1 MPHDLPKAYDPTAI
15 EDHWAEYWVRENLFA
30 QPTPEEPV
38 ASEASAS
45 PAGAPFTILLPPPN
59 VTGRLHMGHM
69 LNQTEMD
76 ILTRWRRMS
85 GRRALWLPGTDH
97 AGIATQ
103 MMVERQLTEEGT
115 TRQQLG
121 REAFVERVWAWKRH
135 YGGAILSQMK
145 RLGASVDWQR
155 EYFTMDDNLSVA
167 VREAFVRLYEQG
179 LIYRG
184 AYIVNWCPRCQT
196 AISDLEVIHQEQKGH
211 LWEIRYSVVD
221 EAGQDSGEFITVA
234 TTRPETMLG
243 DTAIAIHPEDE
254 RYLHLHGKSVRVPL
268 VGRVIPIILDTW
280 VSRDFGTG
288 AVKVTPAH
296 DPNDFELGKRH
307 NLPNINVMDETAHIN
322 SEGGV
327 YAGLDRYVARK
338 RIVADLEAQ
347 GLLASVR
354 DHTNSVG
361 HCDRCKTVVE
371 PRLSTQWFV
380 AVNKKTEER
389 GASMAGLAIEAV
401 QSGAIKFTPEMYK
414 KTYLNWMENIYD
426 WCISRQLWWGH
437 RIPAW
442 HCATCTKITVAR
454 VDPTACSHCGSKD
467 ITQETDVLD
476 TWFSSGLLPVSVF
489 GWPNFTASHQ
499 AQTPG
504 TQSPGHPERA
514 QRAEGPA
521 SFTPDVGAPGPSPLG
536 TEETMPGAPSIPR
549 TSAEWVGD
557 HDSQPEPVK
566 GTGFSPYINALT
578 GKGASAPEGQNR
590 ADFNAFY
597 PTSLLVTGFDI
608 LFYWVARMIMLGVWF
623 AQDVPEA
630 DGSPRSLANSV
641 PFKEVYI
648 HALVRD
654 ANREKMSKTKGN
666 VIDPIEIVKQY
677 GTDAVRFTL
686 ASMASPGTDIAFNI
700 ARTEGYRAFANKI
713 WNAARF
719 IFQNVDRAREVGI
732 TVDRAN
738 IGSIPTSVSPSAQPG
753 STAPLDHNAASQTA
767 GQTGF
772 VTGHDFSRAA
782 TRPEIGRALAPAEFT
797 SGAPLEARWI
807 VAEFH
812 ATAGKVN
819 EALENYRYDDA
830 ANLIYQFFWGSF
842 CDWYLEIVKL
852 RLDFSETADK
862 AATKAALT
870 TLVSVFEASLRLL
883 SPFMPFITEEIW
895 HALYG
900 GNPPARS
907 IALTEFPTTAT
918 TPIDTEVQKAMSTI
932 QSIIVETRIL
942 RKEIGVEEKAFA
954 PIQLRLDSEVRA
966 ITLENQEIIKRL
978 AKVSDVRA
986 VDQVSPGLS
995 LRTRFS
1001 FDVAVIYE
1009 RTIDVAAERD
1019 RLTKDIAKYEKGL
1032 ASAQRQLGNE
1042 AFILKAPPAVV
1053 EGLKKQEA
1061 ETRLLLEKA
1070 RAALAALPEA

>member
-15 EDHWAEYWVRENLFA
+15 EDHWAAYWVRENLFA
-30 QPTPEEPV
+30 QPAPELTADFF
-38 ASEASAS
+38 ASLHDEFKK
-45 PAGAPFTILLPPPN
+45 PFTILLPPPN

-76 ILTRWRRMS
+76 ILTRWRRMT

-103 MMVERQLTEEGT
+103 LMVERQLAEEGK
-115 TRQQLG
+115 TREQMG
-121 REAFVERVWAWKRH
+121 REAFEARVWEWKRH
-135 YGGAILSQMK
+135 YGGAILEQMK

-155 EYFTMDDNLSVA
+155 EYFTMDENLSVA

-196 AISDLEVIHQEQKGH
+196 AISDLEVVHEEQKGH
-211 LWEIRYSVVD
+211 LWEIRYPVID
-221 EAGQDSGEFITVA
+221 ADGEETGEFVTVA

-243 DTAIAIHPEDE
+243 DTAVAIHPEDE
-254 RYLHLHGKSVRVPL
+254 RYLHLHGKKLRLPL
-268 VGRVIPIILDTW
+268 VGREIPIILDEW

-296 DPNDFELGKRH
+296 DPNDFALGERH
-307 NLPNINVMDETAHIN
+307 HLHSINVMDTTAHIT

-338 RIVADLEAQ
+338 RVVADLEAQ
-347 GLLASVR
+347 GLLFAVK
-354 DHTNSVG
+354 DYTNNVG

-380 AVNKKTEER
+380 AVNKKPE
-389 GASMAGLAIEAV
+389 GAGSSMAEKAIAAV
-401 QSGAIKFTPEMYK
+401 KPGPDGKKAIRFTPEQYE

-442 HCATCTKITVAR
+442 HCATCHKITVAR
-454 VDPTACSHCGSKD
+454 EDPTACAHCGSAEIK
-467 ITQETDVLD
+467 QETDVLD

-489 GWPNFTASHQ
+489 GWPKIA
-499 AQTPG
+499 AQKP
-504 TQSPGHPERA
+504 
-514 QRAEGPA
+514 
-521 SFTPDVGAPGPSPLG
+521 GAPGPSHSG
-536 TEETMPGAPSIPR
+536 TGEETPGAPSIPR

-557 HDSQPEPVK
+557 LELQLGAGPGAPGPSHL
-566 GTGFSPYINALT
+566 GTG
-578 GKGASAPEGQNR
+578 EGSVNR
-590 ADFNAFY
+590 SDFDTFY

-608 LFYWVARMIMLGVWF
+608 LFFWVARMIMLGCWF
-623 AQDVPEA
+623 STDVPMP
-630 DGSPRSLANSV
+630 DGSPRPLSESV
-641 PFKEVYI
+641 PFREVYI

-666 VIDPIEIVKQY
+666 VIDPIEIVKKY

-686 ASMASPGTDIAFNI
+686 ASMASPGTDIAFNV

-719 IFQNVDRAREVGI
+719 IFMNIDRAAEVGI
-732 TVDRAN
+732 KVDPAALGGMPTVARAPGDSTGALRTSEKHDAEGGGGFN
-738 IGSIPTSVSPSAQPG
+738 PRIAPT
-753 STAPLDHNAASQTA
+753 AS
-767 GQTGF
+767 
-772 VTGHDFSRAA
+772 
-782 TRPEIGRALAPAEFT
+782 ERALAPEGCAE
-797 SGAPLEARWI
+797 SSLPEVGESSANRAAHAPLEARWI

-812 ATAGKVN
+812 STAAKVSESL
-819 EALENYRYDDA
+819 EAYRFDEA
-830 ANLIYQFFWGSF
+830 ANIVYQFFWGSF

-852 RLDFSETADK
+852 RLVFDDPAKRDETQ
-862 AATKAALT
+862 AALT

-895 HALYG
+895 QAIYN

-907 IALTEFPTTAT
+907 IALTQYPLAYYRLEAWNTYSQV
-918 TPIDTEVQKAMSTI
+918 EM
-932 QSIIVETRIL
+932 QSLQSFIVEIRAL
-942 RKEIGVEEKAFA
+942 RKEIGIEEKASTPVEIRTNA
-954 PIQLRLDSEVRA
+954 SLRKIAEKNRD
-966 ITLENQEIIKRL
+966 IIERL
-978 AKVSDVRA
+978 ARA
-986 VDQVSPGLS
+986 NNIRFVDAISPNLT
-995 LRTRFS
+995 TRS
-1001 FDVAVIYE
+1001 TPAFDVAIVYE

-1019 RLTKDIAKYEKGL
+1019 RLTKEIEKREKNIANADQK
-1032 ASAQRQLGNE
+1032 LGNP
-1042 AFILKAPPAVV
+1042 AFVEKAPAHIV
-1053 EGLKKQEA
+1053 EGLKKQRA
-1061 ETRLLLEKA
+1061 EEQMLLEKA
-1070 RAALAALPEA
+1070 RSALDALPPED